1 MDARSNRIA
10 LSWWR
15 DEWVHVEA
23 HEDVDEYLFESTG
36 ERRYPEH
43 AHVLYL
49 TVGRAIRAPTCVWD
63 RTHEHAPRSGTLG
76 ELSIVPARTG
86 RLLRF
91 NGKRMHGVPRP
102 TLRWLPL
109 SSRNEGVS
117 AVSSTEGSSSQRPTK
132 DDLVRSVVLFNTWAV
147 PPLDVETAD
156 GAADPREVIRKLA
169 ADFSSPKIDAL
180 VEVME
185 TPDTHCTPRDQ
196 WHAVQIERAPAGRR
210 AREPVKVWLLGDKER
225 RLHAERT
232 IELVAHEDLA
242 RALQEEVTVTSLGV

>member
-1 MDARSNRIA
+1 MDACSNRIA

-23 HEDVDEYLFESTG
+23 HEDVDEYLFELTR

-49 TVGRAIRAPTCVWD
+49 TVGRAIRAPTCVWG

-91 NGKRMHGVPRP
+91 NGKQMHGVPRP

-109 SSRNEGVS
+109 SSRNEGAS
-117 AVSSTEGSSSQRPTK
+117 AVSSTEGSSQRPTK

-156 GAADPREVIRKLA
+156 GAVDPREVIRKLA
-169 ADFSSPKIDAL
+169 AEFSSPKIDAL
-180 VEVME
+180 VEVM
-185 TPDTHCTPRDQ
+185 
-196 WHAVQIERAPAGRR
+196 
-210 AREPVKVWLLGDKER
+210 
-225 RLHAERT
+225 
-232 IELVAHEDLA
+232 
-242 RALQEEVTVTSLGV
+242 